1 MPIQNADLTAGTG
14 FVLEPMNLTDT
25 QKVLVTNI
33 IANIQGNEAGID
45 ALAEDSQAKLNEV
58 ITAVNDLK
66 DGTDTDIATLES
78 NINAIMYLESEAGND
93 SFVGLFSK
101 LYESINNKKEALAFT
116 LDVAESPNGE
126 VLLDLSAYN
135 FQSTEEYEVLPSIV
149 TDATGR
155 SLGVDF
161 KKVNVN
167 GGILTIRDKDRL
179 QFGDNPEARY
189 DAFVKGK
196 VQITVVI
203 VRTAVALQGDLTEVD
218 GDKVHLGHTA
228 QEHILLMSDVTIT
241 ASEGSAS
248 DKLAVTV
255 SSNSDFDGRVIN
267 VIVDGLHTEEVDG
280 TMITEPIQAYVD
292 AIVLDANGYG
302 NLEVTVPY
310 PASEYSMGITANSP
324 YIDGN
329 IPAQG

>member
-1 MPIQNADLTAGTG
+1 MPIQNADLTTGTG

-78 NINAIMYLESEAGND
+78 NINAIMFLESEAGND
-93 SFVGLFSK
+93 SFVGLFTK

-135 FQSTEEYEVLPSIV
+135 FQSTEEYEVLPSMV

-189 DAFVKGK
+189 DAAVKGA

-203 VRTAVALQGDLTEVD
+203 VRTAIALQGDLTEVD

-228 QEHILLMSDVTIT
+228 EEHID
-241 ASEGSAS
+241 
-248 DKLAVTV
+248 
-255 SSNSDFDGRVIN
+255 
-267 VIVDGLHTEEVDG
+267 
-280 TMITEPIQAYVD
+280 
-292 AIVLDANGYG
+292 
-302 NLEVTVPY
+302 
-310 PASEYSMGITANSP
+310 
-324 YIDGN
+324 
-329 IPAQG
+329 